1 MPTEHELKF
10 VLDVDCEKVI
20 AKESTRTKTLSQ
32 GYLCLS
38 KGMAV
43 RVRETVDGTDIKYE
57 MCVKTRVKSG
67 RCVEVETPI
76 DIRDFNDLW
85 EITVNRVEKV
95 RYIIGTKKK
104 EIWEVDFFKD
114 HHQKTYFA
122 MAEHEMPENQLTPNN
137 MPSII
142 RKHLIF
148 EVPLLDDRFSSKRLA
163 DVKHAKKLLST
174 ILEKTNEGR

>member
-10 VLDVDCEKVI
+10 ILDLKCEKAV
-20 AKESTRTKTLSQ
+20 AKQADRAKIVSQ
-32 GYLCLS
+32 GYLALS

-43 RVRETVDGTDIKYE
+43 RVRESIDGENVKHE

-67 RCVEVETPI
+67 RCVEVETEI
-76 DIRDFNDLW
+76 DVRDFKDLW
-85 EITVNRVEKV
+85 EITVNRVEKM
-95 RYIIGTKKK
+95 RYVIGTKKK

-114 HHQKTYFA
+114 HRQNTYFA
-122 MAEHEMPENQLTPNN
+122 MAEHEMPENQLTPNF
-137 MPSII
+137 MPDII
-142 RKHLIF
+142 KKYLIF

-174 ILEKTNEGR
+174 ILEKKSEKR